1 MYGIN
6 PNLFD
11 KYKEMKVVSD
21 GTLFGVEPIIA
32 IQHRACPY
40 CFCKLYLMR
49 NNKFYYCK
57 SVKHKKRFVISKA
70 KMDF

>member
-1 MYGIN
+1 MIN
-6 PNLFD
+6 PDLFS
-11 KYKEMKVVSD
+11 KYNNFTFRESN
-21 GTLFGVEPIIA
+21 TLFPIEPIIA
-32 IQHRACPY
+32 IQHRVCPY

-57 SVKHKKRFVISKA
+57 SKKHKNRFVISKA